1 MQKYN
6 IILNGYYFLDNIA
19 KISYLLTFIL
29 YQLPDLFCYATHINS

>member
-19 KISYLLTFIL
+19 KISYFLTLFYINCQT
-29 YQLPDLFCYATHINS
+29 YFVMQLI

>member
-19 KISYLLTFIL
+19 KISYFLTSIL